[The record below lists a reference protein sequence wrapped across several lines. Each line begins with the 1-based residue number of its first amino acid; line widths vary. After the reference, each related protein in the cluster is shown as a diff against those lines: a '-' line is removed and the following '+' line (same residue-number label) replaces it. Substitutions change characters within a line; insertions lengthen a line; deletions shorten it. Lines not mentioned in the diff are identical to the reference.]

1 MGSFRP
7 LAPTLTGSSGPPV
20 PSAPLGSV
28 PSGSPRPLA
37 QPEGGPGPAAAPRPQ
52 GNRREPMTDR
62 RPTERGRL
70 FRSRT
75 GGEPAP
81 SAARPSARVANPLDR
96 LASNARPG
104 TLSRAQSER
113 RRTEAPPAGPAV
125 SSQDQGHQ
133 ATDGL
138 TNGTLNELN

>member
-1 MGSFRP
+1 MGPVPSPRPFGSHSP

-20 PSAPLGSV
+20 PSTPLGSV
-28 PSGSPRPLA
+28 PSCSPRPLA

-70 FRSRT
+70 STSRT
-75 GGEPAP
+75 GGEPAR
-81 SAARPSARVANPLDR
+81 SAARPSARVANPLER
-96 LASNARPG
+96 SASDARPG

-113 RRTEAPPAGPAV
+113 RRTEAPPAGPAE
-125 SSQDQGHQ
+125 SSQGGSKM
-133 ATDGL
+133 A
-138 TNGTLNELN
+138 E